1 MVEERAA
8 RQFSF
13 TFLARLARPT
23 TVPLLKG
30 LTTFGFKVHLM
41 TCFGAISA

>member
-1 MVEERAA
+1 MVEVRAA

-13 TFLARLARPT
+13 TFFAPLARPT
-23 TVPLLKG
+23 TVPLLTG
-30 LTTFGFKVHLM
+30 LTTFGFEVSLM